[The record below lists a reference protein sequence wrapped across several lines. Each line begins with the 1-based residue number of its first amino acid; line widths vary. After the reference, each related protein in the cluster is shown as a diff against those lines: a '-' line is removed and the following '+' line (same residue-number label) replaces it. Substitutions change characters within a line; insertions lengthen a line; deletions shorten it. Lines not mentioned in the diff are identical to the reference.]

1 MQYKQNLW
9 IWDER
14 LKVGGG
20 WSSSYEHFFCL
31 FPNWTKCL
39 GQLHCMQDIM
49 AIFNFLDLNT
59 NLFVSMYII
68 ERILCNK
75 SRSFLFEHF
84 WKRKFWDL
92 FFFKLPKFLKEKTPR
107 FCFVCWE
114 FAADERT
121 EFSNK
126 TRNNAS
132 SSLSNKLMSWGLVKC
147 MYVYIV
153 YNIEISRELYES

>member
-20 WSSSYEHFFCL
+20 WSRSYEDLFCSQIE
-31 FPNWTKCL
+31 PNVWAN
-39 GQLHCMQDIM
+39 CMQDIM

-84 WKRKFWDL
+84 WKRKFWDFFLLLQIAKILERENFQDFVL
-92 FFFKLPKFLKEKTPR
+92 FVE
-107 FCFVCWE
+107 
-114 FAADERT
+114 
-121 EFSNK
+121 
-126 TRNNAS
+126 
-132 SSLSNKLMSWGLVKC
+132 SLQLMRGQSLVIRLET
-147 MYVYIV
+147 MHPVVYLI
-153 YNIEISRELYES
+153 N